1 MACYHRRMKPA
12 VLIHTIWCS
21 LLAVSTA
28 GCEDPAAPEQ
38 GEAPQASAAR
48 DRRGVSAASEWQALD
63 RPAAPGSLG
72 PSLTSSPDGVLGTW
86 VEPFDGGH
94 RVRFAWL
101 RGDRW
106 SAPRTVLASDA
117 LVANWADFPR
127 AARAEDGAVY
137 VSYLRRSS
145 AEVGHA
151 YDLGLARAPSASDAF
166 VDLGLVHDDGTIS
179 EHGFVSL
186 VPEGSGVRVFWLDG
200 RATGSGGATRLY
212 GALVGDEVGE
222 AEVVDDRTCDCCQTD
237 AAAGPSGPLVAFRDR
252 DATEV
257 RDVYLSR
264 RVAGAH
270 LEAAPVHRDGW
281 QIAGC
286 PVNGPALDA
295 EGQRVAV
302 AWFTG
307 ADGGSVKVA
316 FSTDGGATFRTPI
329 VVDAEQP
336 PGRVDVALLDDGAV
350 VSWLARSSDGGEARA
365 RFVSSA
371 GALGAPTM
379 IARMDT
385 GRSSGFP
392 VLARDG
398 DRLLVAY
405 RDGAEP
411 PRVHVEARSVS
422 SLPRD
427 PAPTPAAPVQPR
439 VTVGAALP
447 RAVVRVAEGDEQA
460 LASFAEGRPLLV
472 AFFARWCQPCRQELA
487 TLEWA
492 RERWA
497 EDLEVLAVSLAEGE
511 AIYMWLRLDEGA
523 VARAEAVARRWGFRG
538 RVVAD
543 AGAAGALGV
552 PPLPALIVVD
562 GTGHV
567 RSVRSGE
574 VITRDELS
582 EIATEL

>member
-1 MACYHRRMKPA
+1 MRFWAPRLSVWSWLVVVGISACDDPDATSVVEAPPA
-12 VLIHTIWCS
+12 V
-21 LLAVSTA
+21 AVAERA
-28 GCEDPAAPEQ
+28 GGDNTRVTPGSGWASIDP
-38 GEAPQASAAR
+38 
-48 DRRGVSAASEWQALD
+48 
-63 RPAAPGSLG
+63 PAAPGSLG
-72 PSLTSSPDGVLGTW
+72 PSLTPSPDGVLGTW
-86 VEPFDGGH
+86 VEPVDGGH
-94 RVRFAWL
+94 RVRFARL
-101 RGDRW
+101 QGDRW

-151 YDLGLARAPSASDAF
+151 YDLGLARAPSASGAF

-222 AEVVDDRTCDCCQTD
+222 AEMVDDRTCDCCQTD

-264 RVAGAH
+264 RVAGVH

-295 EGQRVAV
+295 EGQRVVV

-329 VVDAEQP
+329 AVDAEQP

-350 VSWLARSSDGGEARA
+350 VSWLARSPDGGEARA
-365 RFVSSA
+365 RFVSTA
-371 GALGAPTM
+371 GALGASTV
-379 IARMDT
+379 IARMDA
-385 GRSSGFP
+385 GRSGGFP

-398 DRLLVAY
+398 ARLLVAY
-405 RDGAEP
+405 RDGSDP
-411 PRVHVEARSVS
+411 PRVHVKTRSVS
-422 SLPRD
+422 SLPRE
-427 PAPTPAAPVQPR
+427 PAPSPPAPVQPR

-447 RAVVRVAEGDEQA
+447 RALVRLGDGDERA
-460 LASFAEGRPLLV
+460 LTSFARRQPLLV
-472 AFFARWCQPCRQELA
+472 AFFARWCQPCRDELA

-492 RERWA
+492 RERWS
-497 EDLEVLAVSLAEGE
+497 ENLEVLAVS
-511 AIYMWLRLDEGA
+511 IDEGP
-523 VARAEAVARRWGFRG
+523 VGRAETVARRWGFRG
-538 RVVAD
+538 RVVSD

-562 GTGHV
+562 DGGRV
-567 RSVRSGE
+567 RSVRSGA
-574 VITRDELS
+574 VITRDELT
-582 EIATEL
+582 EILDEP